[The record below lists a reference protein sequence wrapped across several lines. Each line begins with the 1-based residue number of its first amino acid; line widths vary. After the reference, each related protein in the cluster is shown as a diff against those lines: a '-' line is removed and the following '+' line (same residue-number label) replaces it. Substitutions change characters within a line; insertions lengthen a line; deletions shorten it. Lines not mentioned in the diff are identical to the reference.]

1 MVGSVEPVASSAVPT
16 EAPSSTSVTSVT
28 SIVILGATGD
38 LTKRLLFPAIHRLM
52 STGRVSASTRLIGFA
67 MEDWTTEQFLAN
79 LHDGVSSYG
88 DGVDETVWAQI
99 SSTAT
104 YVKGELDGAHVG
116 ALTSL
121 ITGPAVFYLAL
132 PPPLFGTAAT
142 ALGEVGLAD
151 ETSGWRRL
159 VIEKP
164 FGTSLDTAAAL
175 QTQLRTHWQEQQLFR
190 IDHFLGKDT
199 VQNMLVFR
207 LANRFVEAIW
217 NSANIA
223 QVQVTAAETLGLE
236 GRWRYYD
243 KAGALRDMIQNHLMQ
258 LFALCA
264 MEPPAVWD
272 GEVLRD
278 HKVELLRAVRSI
290 VPDDVVTSAIRGQ
303 YGEGTINNSSVV
315 AYRAEENIAPTSTT
329 ETYAAVKL
337 FVDNWRWQGVPFVLR
352 SGKHLAGGVTEIA
365 LELRD
370 PPLRLFT
377 TAAMEVSEPTWIVL
391 RLRPDE
397 TIEIDAIAKKAGLGL
412 ETERIVLSAT
422 DTSVGGA
429 DYSAYEQLILD
440 VILGDPSHFIRGD
453 EAQEAWRIVQPV
465 LDAWA
470 GGGEPLSYAAGTDG
484 PTPPDGFF
492 DHQRSWRALRQ

>member
-1 MVGSVEPVASSAVPT
+1 
-16 EAPSSTSVTSVT
+16 
-28 SIVILGATGD
+28 
-38 LTKRLLFPAIHRLM
+38 M
-52 STGRVSASTRLIGFA
+52 STGRIDAKTRLVGFA
-67 MEDWTTEQFLAN
+67 MDDWTTESFLAN
-79 LHDGVSSYG
+79 LHDGVANFG

-99 SSTAT
+99 SATAA
-104 YVKGELDGAHVG
+104 YVKGELDATHLG
-116 ALTSL
+116 ALTPL
-121 ITGPAVFYLAL
+121 VTGPAVFYLAL

-142 ALGEVGLAD
+142 ALGEVGLSD

-164 FGTSLDTAAAL
+164 FGTSVDTATAL
-175 QTQLRTHWQEQQLFR
+175 QAQLRTHWREEQLFR

-223 QVQVTAAETLGLE
+223 QVQITAAETLGLE

-290 VPDDVVTSAIRGQ
+290 APEDVNTSAIRGQ
-303 YGEGTINNSSVV
+303 YVAGTINNTNVV
-315 AYRAEENIAPTSTT
+315 SYRAEANIAPTSNT

-337 FVDNWRWQGVPFVLR
+337 FVDNWRWQGVPFTLR
-352 SGKHLAGGVTEIA
+352 SGKHLGTNITEIA

-370 PPLRLFT
+370 PPMRLFT
-377 TAAMEVSEPTWIVL
+377 SAGLEVSEPNWIVL
-391 RLRPDE
+391 QLRPNE
-397 TIEIDAIAKKAGLGL
+397 TIQIDAIAKKAGLGL
-412 ETERIVLSAT
+412 DTERIVLSAT
-422 DTSVGGA
+422 DTSAGGA

-440 VILGDPSHFIRGD
+440 VLMGDPSHFIRGD

-465 LDAWA
+465 LDAWTA
-470 GGGEPLSYAAGTDG
+470 GGEPLPYAAGTDG
-484 PTPPDGFF
+484 PIAPTGFF
-492 DHQRSWRALRQ
+492 DHQRGWRTLSQ